1 MLHHLTQRWEYIT
14 QLYENGSLGED
25 NNNDAQEVLDDI
37 LNRTLTREYIDVMKA
52 ALAGGVTNLCV
63 ETPDM
68 EQDSFEMKPTP
79 ALQSDVISP
88 LGKKLLSVDVTCEAI
103 VLTIYKYVGYITLI
117 YVLC

>member
-1 MLHHLTQRWEYIT
+1 MLQHLTQRWEYIT

-63 ETPDM
+63 EAADM
-68 EQDSFEMKPTP
+68 EQDSFEMGTTTKLTSV
-79 ALQSDVISP
+79 LQSDVISS
-88 LGKKLLSVDVTCEAI
+88 LGKKLLSVDVTCEAM
-103 VLTIYKYVGYITLI
+103 VLTIYK
-117 YVLC
+117 

>member
-1 MLHHLTQRWEYIT
+1 MKLHLLVLHHLTQRWEYIT

-63 ETPDM
+63 EVAEM
-68 EQDSFEMKPTP
+68 EQDSFEMGTTMKATP

-88 LGKKLLSVDVTCEAI
+88 LGKKLLSVDVTCEAM
-103 VLTIYKYVGYITLI
+103 VLTIYK
-117 YVLC
+117 

>member
-63 ETPDM
+63 DTADM
-68 EQDSFEMKPTP
+68 EQDSFEMPKATQV

-103 VLTIYKYVGYITLI
+103 VLTIFK
-117 YVLC
+117 

>member
-14 QLYENGSLGED
+14 RLYENGSLGED

-63 ETPDM
+63 DTADM
-68 EQDSFEMKPTP
+68 EQDDRSFEMPNTTRTTQV
-79 ALQSDVISP
+79 ALQLDVISQ
-88 LGKKLLSVDVTCEAI
+88 LGKELLSVDVTCEAI
-103 VLTIYKYVGYITLI
+103 VLSIFK
-117 YVLC
+117 

>member
-52 ALAGGVTNLCV
+52 ALAGSITNLCV

-68 EQDSFEMKPTP
+68 EQDSFEMSNTTKPTTT

-88 LGKKLLSVDVTCEAI
+88 LGKKLLSVDVTCEAM
-103 VLTIYKYVGYITLI
+103 VLTIYK
-117 YVLC
+117 